1 MQRSTIKDVAKL
13 AGVSLATV
21 SYVMNG
27 RGRVTNAV
35 ALRVRAAATELGYA
49 PSRTAMALKTGQHHV
64 IGCLLPVLANPIFG
78 EIAVAI
84 QTHAAA
90 AGYAT
95 VVINTKDDPKMEA
108 FTLENFASHG
118 IDGVIAVLNGGFQGL
133 KRLPRFPVIA
143 LDAPYAQFDSVCCDH
158 VEGGRLMARKAHEL
172 GHRQIGLL
180 RGPIGMSSADAR
192 WSGLCEE
199 AERLGVD
206 ILWQHEVALEATLDD
221 PARAAI
227 ARRDVT
233 LVACVNDLVA
243 VAALGATRELGLR
256 VPQELSVIGF
266 DDMAMSAWPLI
277 ALSTIRQ
284 PIDQIAADAVA
295 MLIRRLAQPDLPI
308 EERILP
314 VEAVMRS
321 TSQARL
327 RITF

>member
-1 MQRSTIKDVAKL
+1 MRRSTIKDVAKV

-27 RGRVTNAV
+27 RGRVTERV
-35 ALRVRAAATELGYA
+35 AARVRDAARDLGYS

-64 IGCLLPVLANPIFG
+64 IGCLLPALANPIFG
-78 EIAVAI
+78 ELAGAL
-84 QTHAAA
+84 QAHASA
-90 AGYAT
+90 AGYAAI
-95 VVINTKDDPKMEA
+95 VINTQDDPAVEA
-108 FTLENFASHG
+108 ATLQRLGDHG
-118 IDGVIAVLNGGFQGL
+118 IDGVIAVLNGGFRHLAQ
-133 KRLPRFPVIA
+133 LPPFAVVS
-143 LDAPYAQFDSVCCDH
+143 LDAHYTQFDSVRCDH
-158 VEGGRLMARKAHEL
+158 VEGGRLMLRKAHEL

-180 RGPIGMSSADAR
+180 RGPSGLMAAEAR
-192 WSGLCEE
+192 WSGLAQE
-199 AERLGVD
+199 AERLGVE
-206 ILWQHEVALEATLDD
+206 ILWHEEVRLEASLS
-221 PARAAI
+221 AAACAAI

-233 LVACVNDLVA
+233 LLACVNDLVA
-243 VAALGATRELGLR
+243 MAALGAARELGLR
-256 VPQELSVIGF
+256 VPQDLSVIGF

-284 PIDQIAADAVA
+284 PIDRIAAEAVA
-295 MLIRRLAQPDLPI
+295 LMVRRLNQPDLPV